1 MTTDQTRTGVTTNMP
16 SKQNDKNRRKTVYER
31 VREYIMRNTTAHPT
45 QKAVKEQQLKL
56 SLVAHGD
63 LEVDEV
69 NTALK
74 ALGEQEVI
82 QYGSGWIIPVV
93 DEQYHR
99 EAIVYVVENSTG
111 DVSEFVSVANTAIA
125 EGDV

>member
-1 MTTDQTRTGVTTNMP
+1 MP
-16 SKQNDKNRRKTVYER
+16 SKQNDKNRRKVVYER
-31 VREYIMRNTTAHPT
+31 VRKYIMRNTTAHPT
-45 QKAVKEQQLKL
+45 QKAIKIQQLKL

-63 LEVDEV
+63 FEADEV

-82 QYGSGWIIPVV
+82 QYGSGWITPVV
-93 DEQYHR
+93 DEQWHR
-99 EAIVYVVENSTG
+99 DAVAYVVENATG
-111 DVSEFVSVANTAIA
+111 DVQEFVAVANTAIA